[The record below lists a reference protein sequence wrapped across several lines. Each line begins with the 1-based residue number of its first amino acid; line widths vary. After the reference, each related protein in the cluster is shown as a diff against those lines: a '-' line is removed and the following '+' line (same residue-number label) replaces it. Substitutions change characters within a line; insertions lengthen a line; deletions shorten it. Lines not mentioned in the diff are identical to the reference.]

1 MNNDPLVSIIMATW
15 NRAHFI
21 EETLQA
27 INSQSY
33 LNWECL
39 IIDDGGNDNT
49 LELITPILEEDKRF
63 TFLKRTKDY
72 KKGLPGCRNYGLDRA
87 NGDFII
93 FFDDDDIPHPQNLE
107 ICVKELASGKHK
119 FCRYQRAVFTNEFD
133 YNFDVQV
140 NFLSFEIGTNDISK
154 MIDHTWPFNSC
165 AVMWSK
171 DCFDGLRFNES
182 LMYAEEWECY
192 SRILSEEIK
201 GISIKKTLFYGR
213 KHANSNT
220 GEFWNQNPIRLNSK
234 KNAVRLITKTL
245 TEKGRLSP
253 YLFKFLAG
261 LALSFRDKK
270 LLDDIVKIAKPEIS
284 QKAFIYF
291 KYEVYP
297 IWAYFKRLTKR
308 WNIL

>member
-33 LNWECL
+33 INWECL
-39 IIDDGGNDNT
+39 IIDDGGTDNT

-107 ICVKELASGKHK
+107 LCVDELKDGSLK
-119 FCRYQRAVFTNEFD
+119 FCRYPKAVFRGDFD
-133 YNFDVQV
+133 YKFDDKKNFGKFKFTQ
-140 NFLSFEIGTNDISK
+140 NDLTK
-154 MIDHTWPFNSC
+154 MIDQTIPFYSC
-165 AVMWSK
+165 SAMWSK
-171 DCFDGLRFNES
+171 SCFENIRFNES

-192 SRILSEEIK
+192 SRILSQEIK

-220 GEFWNQNPIRLNSK
+220 GEFLNQNPIRFNSK
-234 KNAVRLITKTL
+234 KNAIRLITKTL
-245 TEKGRLSP
+245 TEKGLLST
-253 YLFKFLAG
+253 YLFKYLTS
-261 LALSFRDKK
+261 LALSFRDRE
-270 LLDDIVKIAKPEIS
+270 LLDDLVKIAKPKI
-284 QKAFIYF
+284 
-291 KYEVYP
+291 P
-297 IWAYFKRLTKR
+297 
-308 WNIL
+308 